1 MMNRIDTCGMSCPQ
15 PVLMTKKALENNPEG
30 IEVLVDNNTSKN
42 NVTRFLTSRNYK
54 VTVKNEG
61 NLLLLTGRK

>member
-1 MMNRIDTCGMSCPQ
+1 MNRIDTCGMSCPQ